1 MFIANPIYDVVF
13 KYLMEDKD
21 VAILILSEI
30 LQQNVVDL
38 EFKPQEAIGKVGEPH
53 LFTIYRMDFSA
64 KIQLP
69 NQQFKQVL
77 IEIQKAKFHTDIL
90 RFRNYLGMQYSN
102 KENAVVEQSEGKEIK
117 HALPIHSIYF
127 LGHRLDH
134 IQTPIVQVKRAYW
147 DGITG
152 EPILQREEFIES
164 LTHDS
169 IVIQIPQLRKEM
181 RTDLERLLS
190 VFDQSYVVSHD
201 KHILDIDDEKIPDKF
216 RKVVRRLIQAN
227 SEEQVRQNMNLEDE
241 YLEDLQAQ
249 ERQVLKAKE
258 ETAQAKRQTEQE
270 RQRAEQ
276 ADQRAEEEKQRA
288 EQEKQRAEQEKQ
300 RAEQA
305 DQRAEQADQ
314 RAEQERLRAEEFREL
329 LKKHGI
335 KPKE

>member
-13 KYLMEDKD
+13 KYLMEDKE
-21 VAILILSEI
+21 VAILLISEILSE
-30 LQQNVVDL
+30 NVVDL
-38 EFKPQEAIGKVGEPH
+38 EFKPQESIGEIRDPH
-53 LFTIYRMDFSA
+53 IFTIYRMDFSA

-77 IEIQKAKFHTDIL
+77 IEIQKAKFHTDIM

-102 KENAVVEQSEGKEIK
+102 KENAVLEQNKGKEIR

-127 LGHRLDH
+127 LGHRLEN
-134 IQTPIVQVKRAYW
+134 IEAPIVQVKRAYW
-147 DGITG
+147 DGTTG
-152 EPILQREEFIES
+152 EPISAREEFIES

-201 KHILDIDDEKIPDKF
+201 KHVLDIDDEQIPEKF
-216 RKVVRRLIQAN
+216 RKVVRRLIKAN
-227 SEEQVRQNMNLEDE
+227 SEEQVRQNMNVEDE

-249 ERQVLKAKE
+249 ERQLLKAKE
-258 ETAQAKRQTEQE
+258 EAAEAKRQAEQE
-270 RQRAEQ
+270 RQRAE
-276 ADQRAEEEKQRA
+276 EEKKRN
-288 EQEKQRAEQEKQ
+288 EQ
-300 RAEQA
+300 
-305 DQRAEQADQ
+305 
-314 RAEQERLRAEEFREL
+314 LMEL

-335 KPKE
+335 DPKE